1 MSFSF
6 SVGLGSGSGSGFE
19 NPVAI
24 VLCKPA
30 TNRAL
35 EYAIVAIA
43 ISRPAPNKV
52 AV

>member
-6 SVGLGSGSGSGFE
+6 SVGSGSGFE